1 MKNYIMNYGAINID
15 PETMGGTPVFTGTRV
30 PIQSLF
36 DYIETGETLDE
47 FLDNFPSVKKDFAI
61 QVLEMASKTLTSE
74 KILNE
79 NFAWWNFGKNFEI
92 HTVKDMGWLGKKN
105 GELLGLATFNGFD
118 IFLTLDKNL
127 KNQQSINKFDLKFI
141 VLLAVDNKH
150 QTLQPYIERV
160 KILLN
165 NPPILKISEISLA

>member
-1 MKNYIMNYGAINID
+1 MNYGAINID

-61 QVLEMASKTLTSE
+61 QVLEMASQTLTSE

-79 NFAWWNFGKNFEI
+79 NFA
-92 HTVKDMGWLGKKN
+92 
-105 GELLGLATFNGFD
+105 
-118 IFLTLDKNL
+118 
-127 KNQQSINKFDLKFI
+127 
-141 VLLAVDNKH
+141 
-150 QTLQPYIERV
+150 
-160 KILLN
+160 
-165 NPPILKISEISLA
+165 